1 MLIVF
6 PKRATTIVTPREL
19 DLTMP
24 CGETP
29 ATPGLVDDHLTWS
42 LSVAVTPLANR
53 PVAVSAPVAPERRML
68 SRGRTVEP
76 TWRPVVGLAAVRG

>member
-19 DLTMP
+19 DVTMP

-29 ATPGLVDDHLTWS
+29 ATPGLVEDHLTW
-42 LSVAVTPLANR
+42 
-53 PVAVSAPVAPERRML
+53 
-68 SRGRTVEP
+68 
-76 TWRPVVGLAAVRG
+76 